1 MCECKSLF
9 KVFEIMLNLCAG
21 SPQQCLH
28 QKEKEREG
36 GGSGIMFQGSKAC
49 LDDTGR
55 LDKMEGAEPDV
66 DLTIMLFGS
75 SHC

>member
-1 MCECKSLF
+1 MFASKR
-9 KVFEIMLNLCAG
+9 K
-21 SPQQCLH
+21 
-28 QKEKEREG
+28 REGG
-36 GGSGIMFQGSKAC
+36 GGSGIMFQGGKAC

-55 LDKMEGAEPDV
+55 LDKMEGAEPDA